1 MSDKAKKTKKPTRSD
16 QPQTQGCGCGC
27 LANNARG
34 EEPATKK

>member
-1 MSDKAKKTKKPTRSD
+1 MSDKAEKAKKPTRSD

-27 LANNARG
+27 LAKNARG